1 MLTYERNKKYWN
13 EVFRNETGNIITTKS
28 IGHEEVDKDLDW
40 LCQDSDSILDFGC
53 GNGVW
58 LFRCFLRG
66 TSEHIGIDISEEG
79 IRVAE
84 EIHKIMKKGKFTF
97 AVGGVEV
104 LGNIPDTSVDGA
116 ILSNILDNLIPSDAV
131 KTLAEIKRVVK
142 PGGKILVKLNPY
154 ITDEQIKE
162 WNIKIIEGNF
172 LDDGLFLWNRTTDE
186 WKELFKKYYRII
198 SCKEIYYPEYEQYNR
213 LFYCVIIKINIMTVH
228 WHVFK
233 VGFYVRLEKRILT
246 SSLLK
251 LCCCLKKGNCSICLI
266 TGCAE
271 NWLWY

>member
-84 EIHKIMKKGKFTF
+84 EIHKIMKR
-97 AVGGVEV
+97 ES
-104 LGNIPDTSVDGA
+104 LP
-116 ILSNILDNLIPSDAV
+116 LPSA
-131 KTLAEIKRVVK
+131 
-142 PGGKILVKLNPY
+142 
-154 ITDEQIKE
+154 
-162 WNIKIIEGNF
+162 
-172 LDDGLFLWNRTTDE
+172 E
-186 WKELFKKYYRII
+186 WKYWETSPILRWTVLF
-198 SCKEIYYPEYEQYNR
+198 SPIY
-213 LFYCVIIKINIMTVH
+213 
-228 WHVFK
+228 
-233 VGFYVRLEKRILT
+233 
-246 SSLLK
+246 
-251 LCCCLKKGNCSICLI
+251 
-266 TGCAE
+266 
-271 NWLWY
+271 

>member
-1 MLTYERNKKYWN
+1 M
-13 EVFRNETGNIITTKS
+13 
-28 IGHEEVDKDLDW
+28 
-40 LCQDSDSILDFGC
+40 
-53 GNGVW
+53 
-58 LFRCFLRG
+58 
-66 TSEHIGIDISEEG
+66 
-79 IRVAE
+79 
-84 EIHKIMKKGKFTF
+84 
-97 AVGGVEV
+97 
-104 LGNIPDTSVDGA
+104 GNIPDTSVDGA

-213 LFYCVIIKINIMTVH
+213 LF
-228 WHVFK
+228 
-233 VGFYVRLEKRILT
+233 
-246 SSLLK
+246 LLCNNK
-251 LCCCLKKGNCSICLI
+251 N
-266 TGCAE
+266 
-271 NWLWY
+271 

>member
-28 IGHEEVDKDLDW
+28 IGHEEMDKDLDW

-213 LFYCVIIKINIMTVH
+213 LF
-228 WHVFK
+228 
-233 VGFYVRLEKRILT
+233 
-246 SSLLK
+246 LLCNNK
-251 LCCCLKKGNCSICLI
+251 N
-266 TGCAE
+266 
-271 NWLWY
+271 